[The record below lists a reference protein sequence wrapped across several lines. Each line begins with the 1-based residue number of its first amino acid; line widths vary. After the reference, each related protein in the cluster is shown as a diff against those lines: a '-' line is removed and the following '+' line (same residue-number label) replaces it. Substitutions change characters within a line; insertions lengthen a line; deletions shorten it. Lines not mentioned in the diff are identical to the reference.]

1 MGFNKLFNDIK
12 EGNTYLDKISSNLN
26 FVSRSSSTELAV
38 DLGNFNLDIFNLI
51 FRLGPFGFLTM
62 ETEEAPGNLGLRDQ
76 SLALEWIKNE
86 ASNFCG
92 DPNRISIFG
101 SGSGA
106 TSAILQMISPFNQ
119 GKNLFNGVI
128 AQSGSPVMNSIF
140 EIGNRKKTALALA
153 SDVGCKNTEVSI
165 YSRISK

>member
-1 MGFNKLFNDIK
+1 MFQGLR
-12 EGNTYLDKISSNLN
+12 
-26 FVSRSSSTELAV
+26 VRSSQSWTVL
-38 DLGNFNLDIFNLI
+38 NLDIFNLT
-51 FRLGPFGFLTM
+51 FRLGPFGFLTT

-140 EIGNRKKTALALA
+140 EIGNRKKAALALA

-165 YSRISK
+165 YSENNLFYTELSLGFQIWGC

>member
-1 MGFNKLFNDIK
+1 M
-12 EGNTYLDKISSNLN
+12 
-26 FVSRSSSTELAV
+26 
-38 DLGNFNLDIFNLI
+38 
-51 FRLGPFGFLTM
+51 GPFGFLST

-76 SLALEWIKNE
+76 SLALEWLKKE

-119 GKNLFNGVI
+119 EKNLFNGVI

-140 EIGNRKKTALALA
+140 EIGNRKKAALALA
-153 SDVGCKNTEVSI
+153 SDVGCKNTEVST
-165 YSRISK
+165 YSENDLFYVIILTYLFFYL